1 MLETEVLETA
11 SIRSRRLRG
20 RDAFG
25 LFPRKAAPIGDS
37 REGGD
42 RRSLREGD
50 EIRIVVIRDFT
61 VKKKKKIFS
70 SLFAIGERE
79 SEVKCVIYHVIIT
92 CVDIFVN
99 GAIFQGRILGF

>member
-37 REGGD
+37 REDGD

-50 EIRIVVIRDFT
+50 EMRVVIKDST

-70 SLFAIGERE
+70 SLANGERE

>member
-20 RDAFG
+20 RDAFS

-37 REGGD
+37 RDDGD

-50 EIRIVVIRDFT
+50 EIRIDIKDST
-61 VKKKKKIFS
+61 VKKKKIFS
-70 SLFAIGERE
+70 SSLLTEKERE
-79 SEVKCVIYHVIIT
+79 SEVC
-92 CVDIFVN
+92 DIS
-99 GAIFQGRILGF
+99 R

>member
-50 EIRIVVIRDFT
+50 EIRVVIRDSPSEEEED
-61 VKKKKKIFS
+61 IFV
-70 SLFAIGERE
+70 SLLLTEKER
-79 SEVKCVIYHVIIT
+79 VKCVIYPRDHHV
-92 CVDIFVN
+92 C
-99 GAIFQGRILGF
+99 

>member
-20 RDAFG
+20 RDAFS

-37 REGGD
+37 REDGD

-50 EIRIVVIRDFT
+50 EIRIAIKDST
-61 VKKKKKIFS
+61 VKKKIFS
-70 SLFAIGERE
+70 SSLLTEKEKE
-79 SEVKCVIYHVIIT
+79 SEVYIT
-92 CVDIFVN
+92 
-99 GAIFQGRILGF
+99 